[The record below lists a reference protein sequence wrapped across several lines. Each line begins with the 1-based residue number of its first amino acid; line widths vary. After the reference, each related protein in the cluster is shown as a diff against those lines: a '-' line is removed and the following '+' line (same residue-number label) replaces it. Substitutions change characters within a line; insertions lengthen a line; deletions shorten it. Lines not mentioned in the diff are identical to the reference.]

1 MRMFK
6 MLKYSWNIFGKSILE
21 TETNTKVGIQKFR
34 LNLVNLL
41 KLSLEYN
48 ETYKN
53 VDFSLIIFFENT
65 YQT

>member
-1 MRMFK
+1 MRIFK

-41 KLSLEYN
+41 KLSLEY
-48 ETYKN
+48 KN